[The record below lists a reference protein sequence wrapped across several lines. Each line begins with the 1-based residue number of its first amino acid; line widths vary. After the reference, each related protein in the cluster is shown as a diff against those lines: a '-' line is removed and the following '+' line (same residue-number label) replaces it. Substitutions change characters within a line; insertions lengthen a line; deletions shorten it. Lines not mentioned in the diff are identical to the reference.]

1 MKQEQIFVA
10 DFETS
15 TDTWLNRDKGWAR
28 VWLWDVCDVISYN
41 HKTGTSI
48 NEFMQYVASKTLG
61 ESKKVFF
68 HNLRYDGM
76 YILSWLQLYGFTWK
90 QDGKKLGKKEF
101 TTLISG
107 EGVFYSIKVCF
118 GVHGHTRNTVT
129 FVDSLK
135 KFPQSVAGLAK
146 TYKLPILKGEID
158 YDMYRPLGWKPT
170 DVELA
175 YIHNDTE
182 IVARA
187 LRTKLDN
194 GLVKMTC
201 AADALNE
208 YIEIMGGKG
217 NFRALFPVVSEEVD
231 TNIRKAYKGGYV
243 YLCKDFADKY
253 VHNVTSYD
261 VNSLFPSVMRY
272 DLLPFGGP
280 VEFFGEYKRDAR
292 YPLYIQFFVCS
303 FKLKEGKLPTIQLK
317 NSGRFCETEY
327 LKDNG
332 DEPVFLA
339 LTNVDLEIARDRYEI
354 EVIEYVGGYK
364 FMGAHGLFDK
374 YIDKWI
380 QIKIENNDNAG
391 LRQNAKDM
399 LNCLYGKFARRIKQK
414 SKMPVLEAD
423 YTPAFENYEDEDG
436 EPIYTALACFVTAYA
451 RKKTMT
457 TAQRFHDEGRY
468 IYSDTDSVHV
478 LGTQPEWLD
487 VDSKRLGAWKNEG
500 VAEDARF
507 LRAKTYIKRKHG
519 KIVVA
524 CAGMPDNIKKIATF
538 ENFRFG
544 YVYGNKLV
552 QKAVKGGCVLVPTN
566 FAINVH

>member
-1 MKQEQIFVA
+1 MRQEAIFVA

-15 TDTWLNRDKGWAR
+15 TDKWLDRDKGWAR
-28 VWLWDVCDVISYN
+28 VWLWDVCDVINYK
-41 HKTGTSI
+41 HKTGTSL
-48 NEFMQYVASKTLG
+48 NEFMRYVASKTLG
-61 ESKKVFF
+61 ESKKVYF

-76 YILSWLQLYGFTWK
+76 YILSWLQLCDFKWVKDTK
-90 QDGKKLGKKEF
+90 DLKKKTF

-118 GVHGHTRNTVT
+118 GTHGHTKNTVT

-135 KFPQSVAGLAK
+135 KFPQGVAALAK
-146 TYKLPILKGEID
+146 TYKLPMLKGEID
-158 YDMYRPLGWKPT
+158 YNAYRPYGWKPT
-170 DVELA
+170 EEEVA

-187 LRTKLDN
+187 LRTKLDH
-194 GLVKMTC
+194 GLDCMTR
-201 AADALNE
+201 AADALKE
-208 YIEIMGGKG
+208 YIDIMGGKT
-217 NFRALFPVVSEEVD
+217 NFRALFPVLNEQTD

-243 YLCKDFADKY
+243 YLCEDYADKLL
-253 VHNVTSYD
+253 HNVTSYD

-272 DLLPFGGP
+272 ELLPFGVP
-280 VEFFGEYKRDAR
+280 VEFIGEYTCDAA
-292 YPLYIQFFVCS
+292 YPLYIQFMVCN

-339 LTNVDLEIARDRYEI
+339 LTNVDLEIARDRYDI
-354 EVIEYVGGYK
+354 DVIEYVGGYK
-364 FMGAHGLFDK
+364 FMGAHGLFDA

-380 QIKIENNDNAG
+380 QVKIENNDNAG

-399 LNCLYGKFARRIKQK
+399 LNCLYGKFARRIKQE

-423 YTPAFENYEDEDG
+423 YTPAFENYQDEDG

-478 LGTQPEWLD
+478 LGEQPEWLD
-487 VDSKRLGAWKNEG
+487 VDNTRLGAWKNEG

-519 KIVVA
+519 EIVVT
-524 CAGMPDNIKKIATF
+524 CAGMPDNIKKVATF

-544 YVYGNKLV
+544 YVYGDKLV
-552 QKAVKGGCVLVPTN
+552 QKAVKGGCVLVATN